1 MEYKR
6 FRSQTVNPIME
17 KSLDI
22 LFNYPIFTTTHE
34 MYTKMLF
41 YTSDDIYTMWW
52 DGHEGGVEGQNTDTW
67 LYCYIQQIKSSLDK
81 YSLPYHLL
89 GRGDDMRIFVL
100 IPPQYLEVRSMEDIR
115 SELMKN
121 LSTDMVGFNQ
131 HIKVD
136 DCYSSEVYFAFGKVS
151 SLYTVELPTAF
162 RKISQCYGANNAFIP
177 LLDDYIGSSLSNAH
191 SSSKSCCNP
200 GHCYLVG
207 LIWTYYYILTT
218 PGYYKCTDDEFVA
231 LSLIP
236 SLLGGFPIIFLHNMY
251 VRAESDLF
259 SPFLSIMMFCKSK
272 YLGLYQ
278 VIRLFLYI
286 KRQKKVNYTI
296 LLKDRSSAY
305 RK

>member
-1 MEYKR
+1 
-6 FRSQTVNPIME
+6 ME
-17 KSLDI
+17 KSLDRI
-22 LFNYPIFTTTHE
+22 FNYPIFTTTHE
-34 MYTKMLF
+34 MYMKMLF
-41 YTSDDIYTMWW
+41 HTSDIYTMWW

-115 SELMKN
+115 ADLMKS

-136 DCYSSEVYFAFGKVS
+136 DCYSSEVYFVFGKVS

-162 RKISQCYGANNAFIP
+162 RKISQCNGANNAFMP

-191 SSSKSCCNP
+191 SSRKSCSNL

-207 LIWTYYYILTT
+207 LIWMYYYILTT
-218 PGYYKCTDDEFVA
+218 PEYSRCTDDEYTA

-236 SLLGGFPIIFLHNMY
+236 SLVGGYPIILLHNMY
-251 VRAESDLF
+251 VRAESDLL
-259 SPFLSIMMFCKSK
+259 SPFLSIMIVCKRK

-278 VIRLFLYI
+278 VLRQFLYI
-286 KRQKKVNYTI
+286 
-296 LLKDRSSAY
+296 DR
-305 RK
+305 KE